1 MFLSPHPFLQKI
13 YLNYDFFILDLFFL
27 LQLIILIFFILLFF
41 IKKDFNIGLKNGRD
55 VDFKI

>member
-41 IKKDFNIGLKNGRD
+41 YKKRF
-55 VDFKI
+55 